1 MFLLLPFLFSH
12 HRHDLLFQPTNLRT
26 RGVCFFRWPLDHIVL
41 ILSIRRMEEI
51 CKGKAADA
59 DGWAF
64 SMDRFLRLPRV
75 MSTSNL
81 SVWALSVSSGESC
94 FSQATILSSG
104 FSTQRQN
111 RSSDLCMSM

>member
-1 MFLLLPFLFSH
+1 M
-12 HRHDLLFQPTNLRT
+12 
-26 RGVCFFRWPLDHIVL
+26 L

-94 FSQATILSSG
+94 FSQATILHLVFQPSVKTG
-104 FSTQRQN
+104 RPTFACRCRDVN
-111 RSSDLCMSM
+111 